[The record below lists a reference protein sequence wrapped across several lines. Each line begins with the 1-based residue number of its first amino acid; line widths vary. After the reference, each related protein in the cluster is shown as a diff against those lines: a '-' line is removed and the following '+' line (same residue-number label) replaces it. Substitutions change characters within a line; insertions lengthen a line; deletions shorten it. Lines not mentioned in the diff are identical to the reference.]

1 MITLKPED
9 LSTQDNYKLLVGSVI
24 PRPIALVT
32 TQSEDGLVNLAPF
45 SFFNVV
51 SSNPPVLS
59 LSVQRMNGE
68 MKDTARHLLATKEA
82 VLHIVDQENVV
93 EANKTAATLPAE
105 MSELTVSNFETIPSD
120 VVRVPAV
127 KPAKARYETTV
138 LEYVPVK
145 KEESVTADFF
155 LLEIKAY
162 HLDETIYEAGRINPK
177 TLGAVSRLA
186 GDNYAEIGKLFSIA
200 RPE

>member
-32 TQSEDGLVNLAPF
+32 TQSEEGLVNLAPF

-82 VLHIVDQENVV
+82 VLHIVDEENVA

-105 MSELTVSNFETIPSD
+105 MSELTISNFETIPSD

-127 KPAKARYETTV
+127 KPAKARYETTL

-145 KEESVTADFF
+145 KGEMITADFF

-162 HLDETIYEAGRINPK
+162 HLDEAIYEAGRINPK
-177 TLGAVSRLA
+177 ALGAVSRLA
-186 GDNYAEIGKLFSIA
+186 GNNYAEIGDLFSIE